1 MYGKLK
7 IYSIQCFKECLF
19 FVFFLFLFLFLL
31 LANNTLHAMFY
42 IYIGYW
48 NTLQYKY
55 ILLFSIRKTTSCAS
69 DFKRYLFTL
78 HQIIYFPISVLSR
91 HRFISWSSPPP
102 LLFNWPR
109 VRLYL
114 NVLQRLKQRH
124 DQESDNLFLM
134 LRWRSDNNLCFAVV
148 LKQKKKKETYILLFL
163 STLREWIFPW
173 ALSRKLIT
181 WAKCETLTILAKA
194 PRKIDKYF
202 PFAKSNLRKNSF
214 TQLRDFVTFLFFVF
228 IEK

>member
-19 FVFFLFLFLFLL
+19 FMFFFCLFLS
-31 LANNTLHAMFY
+31 LANNTLHTMFY

-148 LKQKKKKETYILLFL
+148 LKQKKKKET
-163 STLREWIFPW
+163 
-173 ALSRKLIT
+173 
-181 WAKCETLTILAKA
+181 
-194 PRKIDKYF
+194 
-202 PFAKSNLRKNSF
+202 
-214 TQLRDFVTFLFFVF
+214 
-228 IEK
+228 

>member
-1 MYGKLK
+1 MENWKSTQYNVLK
-7 IYSIQCFKECLF
+7 NACFSCF
-19 FVFFLFLFLFLL
+19 FFCFFLS
-31 LANNTLHAMFY
+31 LANNTLHTMFY

-91 HRFISWSSPPP
+91 HRFISWSCPPP
-102 LLFNWPR
+102 LLYNWPR

-134 LRWRSDNNLCFAVV
+134 LRWRSDKN
-148 LKQKKKKETYILLFL
+148 KKKRKKRRFCCFYLPCVNEF
-163 STLREWIFPW
+163 SRE
-173 ALSRKLIT
+173 
-181 WAKCETLTILAKA
+181 
-194 PRKIDKYF
+194 
-202 PFAKSNLRKNSF
+202 PFRENW
-214 TQLRDFVTFLFFVF
+214 
-228 IEK
+228 

>member
-19 FVFFLFLFLFLL
+19 LVGFFCFFLS

-148 LKQKKKKETYILLFL
+148 LKQKKKKET
-163 STLREWIFPW
+163 
-173 ALSRKLIT
+173 
-181 WAKCETLTILAKA
+181 
-194 PRKIDKYF
+194 
-202 PFAKSNLRKNSF
+202 
-214 TQLRDFVTFLFFVF
+214 
-228 IEK
+228 